1 MRRTKIVSTLGPSSH
16 TIEEIER
23 LVHAGAN
30 VFRLNF
36 SHGDLEEH
44 GHRINQ
50 IRRIEEKRGK
60 KYPIILDT
68 KGPDIRTEDVDTK
81 IKVQKGDIFTWTV
94 SLGNVYAQT
103 GKNMVSHPGFVNDVE
118 EGDVIVVDSGAFTMT
133 VLEKNETDVICHV
146 NGDGIIGSRRHLNL
160 PGKKISLPTITEK
173 DWKDIEFG
181 VEQNLDFCALSFASS
196 AADIYELRMYLD
208 KKKSKMK
215 IIPKIENVIAVQNL
229 EEIIAAADGVMVAR
243 GDLGVEIPF
252 ENVPKVQHDCINL
265 AAKHRKMTIVATEML
280 DSMIETPTP
289 TRAEVADVANAAFQ
303 RSDAT
308 MLSGETANG
317 GFPQESVLAMSKILA
332 ESEKNMFELKSLRHL
347 PVNTTQEAMS
357 HMVAQMADDISD
369 IGGIIILT
377 ASGQTAISV
386 AEFRPK
392 APIFTFTNKETT
404 CRQLQLLWGT
414 ETCHISF
421 NAKDPEK
428 SLQTAFKKLREE
440 HPELKGKRFI
450 VNSSVLVDGEFCL
463 TAQIREL

>member
-1 MRRTKIVSTLGPSSH
+1 MRRTKIVCTLGPSSH
-16 TIEEIER
+16 TIEAIER
-23 LVHAGAN
+23 LAHAGAN

-44 GHRINQ
+44 GHRIEQ
-50 IRRIEEKRGK
+50 IRRIEEKSGK

-68 KGPDIRTEDVDTK
+68 KGPDIRTEDVEQK
-81 IKVQKGDIFTWTV
+81 IEVKKGDTFTWTTA
-94 SLGNVYAQT
+94 SQNVYAKT
-103 GKNMVSHPGFVNDVE
+103 GKNQVSHPGFVNDVE
-118 EGDVIVVDSGAFTMT
+118 VGDIVVVDSGAFTMK
-133 VLEKNETDVICHV
+133 VLEKTKTDVICHV

-181 VEQNLDFCALSFASS
+181 VKHNLDFCALSFSSS
-196 AADIYELRMYLD
+196 AADIYELRAYLD

-280 DSMIETPTP
+280 DSMIDTPMP

-317 GFPQESVLAMSKILA
+317 DFPQESVLAMSKILA
-332 ESEKNMFELKSLRHL
+332 ESEKNMFELKSLRDL
-347 PVNTTQEAMS
+347 SVNTTQEAMS
-357 HMVAQMADDISD
+357 HMVAQMADDVLD

-392 APIFTFTNKETT
+392 APIFAFTNHEST

-414 ETCHISF
+414 ESHHISF
-421 NAKDPEK
+421 SAKDPEN
-428 SLQTAFKKLREE
+428 SVQSALKKLRVE
-440 HPELKGKRFI
+440 HPELLGKRFI

>member
-1 MRRTKIVSTLGPSSH
+1 MRRTKIVCTLGPSSH
-16 TIEEIER
+16 TIEAIES
-23 LVHAGAN
+23 LIHAGAN

-44 GHRINQ
+44 GHRIQQ
-50 IRRIEEKRGK
+50 IRRIEEKSGR

-68 KGPDIRTEDVDTK
+68 KGPDIRTEDVEQK
-81 IKVQKGDIFTWTV
+81 IEVKKGDTFTWTTDPE
-94 SLGNVYAQT
+94 NVYAKT
-103 GKNMVSHPGFVNDVE
+103 GKNKVSHPGFANDVE
-118 EGDVIVVDSGAFTMT
+118 VGDIVVVDSGAFTMK
-133 VLEKNETDVICHV
+133 VIEKTKTDVLCHV
-146 NGDGIIGSRRHLNL
+146 NQDGKIGSRRHLNL

-181 VEQNLDFCALSFASS
+181 VKQNLDFCALSFASS
-196 AADIYELRMYLD
+196 ADDIHELRAYLD

-308 MLSGETANG
+308 MLSGETASG
-317 GFPQESVLAMSKILA
+317 KFPRESVLAMAKISA
-332 ESEKNMFELKSLRHL
+332 ESEKNMFELKTLRKL
-347 PVNTTQEAMS
+347 PVTTTQEAMS
-357 HMVAQMADDISD
+357 HMVAQMADDLSD
-369 IGGIIILT
+369 IGGIIVLT

-392 APIFTFTNKETT
+392 APIFAFTNHETT

-414 ETCHISF
+414 EVHHISF
-421 NAKDPEK
+421 SAKEPEK
-428 SLQTAFKKLREE
+428 SVQSALKKLRSE
-440 HPELKGKRFI
+440 HPELTGKRFI